1 MNLGLDKLKLSL
13 SLSMGIALKLV
24 PYLGAGEAAD
34 LGWQASR
41 CAEVRGFQCHLNHYW
56 DEHELL

>member
-24 PYLGAGEAAD
+24 PYLGAGRLPTWDGRQAD
-34 LGWQASR
+34 VPR
-41 CAEVRGFQCHLNHYW
+41 CGVFNAT
-56 DEHELL
+56 